1 MSRPLAAA
9 VSAGI
14 LLFTLIPVT
23 GGCAVSPEA
32 PASESTT
39 RPGEEAGRSQAAA
52 PFIVVDTGQRLC
64 SDKNGLQVQCPGP
77 GDALYGQDA
86 QFSAHPPSYSDNGD
100 GTVTDNV
107 TGLIWQKS
115 PDTDG
120 DGHINAADKMSIDE
134 AESYCAN
141 LTLAGQS
148 DWRLPD
154 IKELYSLVQFSGTD
168 PSGYEGTNTSG
179 LTPFIDTGY
188 FDFGYGDIDA
198 GERIIDAQYAS
209 NTRYVADTSSQDGAM
224 AFGVNFADGRIK
236 GYWLSSPQGEKTFY
250 VLAVRGGVGYGEND
264 FVDNGDGTVSD
275 VATGLMWSKSDSAE
289 GLNWYEAL
297 NWVARKNAE
306 SFLGY
311 SDWRLPDV
319 KELQSIVDY
328 ERSPDTTAS
337 AAIDPLFDVSAIR
350 NEAGQEDYPCF
361 WSSTTHLNLAE
372 YPGRNAAYV
381 ALGRAMG
388 YLHGRW
394 MDVHGAGAQRSD
406 PKLGDPSNYPQ
417 GHGPQGDAIRI
428 DNFVRLVRDA

>member
-1 MSRPLAAA
+1 
-9 VSAGI
+9 
-14 LLFTLIPVT
+14 
-23 GGCAVSPEA
+23 
-32 PASESTT
+32 
-39 RPGEEAGRSQAAA
+39 
-52 PFIVVDTGQRLC
+52 
-64 SDKNGLQVQCPGP
+64 
-77 GDALYGQDA
+77 
-86 QFSAHPPSYSDNGD
+86 
-100 GTVTDNV
+100 
-107 TGLIWQKS
+107 
-115 PDTDG
+115 
-120 DGHINAADKMSIDE
+120 
-134 AESYCAN
+134 
-141 LTLAGQS
+141 
-148 DWRLPD
+148 
-154 IKELYSLVQFSGTD
+154 
-168 PSGYEGTNTSG
+168 
-179 LTPFIDTGY
+179 
-188 FDFGYGDIDA
+188 
-198 GERIIDAQYAS
+198 
-209 NTRYVADTSSQDGAM
+209 
-224 AFGVNFADGRIK
+224 
-236 GYWLSSPQGEKTFY
+236 
-250 VLAVRGGVGYGEND
+250 
-264 FVDNGDGTVSD
+264 
-275 VATGLMWSKSDSAE
+275 MWSKSDSAE

-406 PKLGDPSNYPQ
+406 PKMGDPSNYPQ
-417 GHGPQGDAIRI
+417 GLGPQGDAIRI